1 VLAARRVP
9 YHHGF
14 MALVFEDRP
23 SDSPYI
29 DRVWR
34 SRSHD
39 IDEMTSIATGHWTLV
54 VWEQAGSLHA
64 AVQGPE
70 SRATRAPV
78 PKDASFL
85 GIRFAL
91 GTTLRGLPMD
101 QLVDGDVQL
110 PDVTR
115 RSLWLAA
122 SRWSIPDFENAEE
135 FVRALVHADALVQ
148 DPLVV
153 RVLDGAPTELSGRS
167 VRRHFLGA
175 TGLTQQAILQ
185 IERARRAAL
194 MVKNGLPIPKVTY
207 DLGYFDHP
215 HLARSLR
222 RFIGQ
227 TATELRDGRNTQL
240 SLLYKP

>member
-1 VLAARRVP
+1 MTLE
-9 YHHGF
+9 
-14 MALVFEDRP
+14 FEDRP
-23 SDSPYI
+23 SDSEYI

-34 SRSHD
+34 SRSDD

-54 VWEQAGSLHA
+54 VWEEAGCMHA

-85 GIRFAL
+85 GIRFVL
-91 GTTLRGLPMD
+91 GTALRWLPMER
-101 QLVDGDVQL
+101 LVDGDVQF

-115 RSLWLAA
+115 RSLRLAG
-122 SRWSIPDFENAEE
+122 SRWAMPDFDSADE
-135 FVRALVHADALVQ
+135 FARALARSDLLVQ
-148 DPLVV
+148 DPVV
-153 RVLDGAPTELSGRS
+153 ARVLDGQPTDLSVRT

-175 TGLTQQAILQ
+175 TGLPQQTILQ
-185 IERARRAAL
+185 IERARRAAS
-194 MVKNGLPIPKVTY
+194 MIKDGLVISKVIHE
-207 DLGYFDHP
+207 LGYFDHP

-227 TATELRDGRNTQL
+227 SATELREGGQTQL
-240 SLLYKP
+240 SFLYKP

>member
-1 VLAARRVP
+1 
-9 YHHGF
+9 

-23 SDSPYI
+23 SDSRYI

-54 VWEQAGSLHA
+54 VWEEAGSTHA

-78 PKDASFL
+78 PEEASVL

-91 GTTLRGLPMD
+91 GTALRRLPMD
-101 QLVDGDVQL
+101 RLVDGDVQF
-110 PDVTR
+110 PDVTSR
-115 RSLWLAA
+115 GLWLAG
-122 SRWSIPDFENAEE
+122 SRWSMPDFDSAED
-135 FVRALVHADALVQ
+135 FVRALVRADVLVE
-148 DPLVV
+148 DPVVV
-153 RVLDGAPTELSGRS
+153 RVLDGQPTELSARS

-175 TGLTQQAILQ
+175 TGLTHQAILQ
-185 IERARRAAL
+185 IERARRAAS
-194 MVKNGLPIPKVTY
+194 MIRDGMPVPQVTH

-222 RFIGQ
+222 RFIGH
-227 TATELRDGRNTQL
+227 TATELRDGRGTQL
-240 SLLYKP
+240 SILYKP

>member
-1 VLAARRVP
+1 MTL
-9 YHHGF
+9 
-14 MALVFEDRP
+14 LFEDRP
-23 SDSPYI
+23 SDSRYI

-34 SRSHD
+34 SWSHD
-39 IDEMTSIATGHWTLV
+39 VGAMTSIATSHWTLV
-54 VWEQAGSLHA
+54 VWEEAGSLHA

-85 GIRFAL
+85 GIRFSL
-91 GTTLRGLPMD
+91 GTTLREMPID
-101 QLVDGDVQL
+101 RLVDSDVQL

-115 RSLWLAA
+115 RSLWLAG
-122 SRWSIPDFENAEE
+122 SRWLMPDFENAEE
-135 FVRALVHADALVQ
+135 FVQALVHAGAIVQ
-148 DPLVV
+148 DPVV
-153 RVLDGAPTELSGRS
+153 ARVLDGEPTELSIRS
-167 VRRHFLGA
+167 VRRHFIGA
-175 TGLTQQAILQ
+175 TGLTRQTILQ
-185 IERARRAAL
+185 IERARRAAS
-194 MVKNGLPIPKVTY
+194 MVTDGLPIPQVTY

-240 SLLYKP
+240 SFLYKP

>member
-1 VLAARRVP
+1 MTLE
-9 YHHGF
+9 
-14 MALVFEDRP
+14 FEDRP
-23 SDSPYI
+23 SDSGYI

-34 SRSHD
+34 SRSD
-39 IDEMTSIATGHWTLV
+39 DVDEMTSIATGHWTLV
-54 VWEQAGSLHA
+54 VWEEAASMHA

-91 GTTLRGLPMD
+91 GTTLRGLPME

-115 RSLWLAA
+115 RSVWLAG
-122 SRWSIPDFENAEE
+122 SRWSMPDFDSADD
-135 FVRALVHADALVQ
+135 FVRALVRTDVLVQ
-148 DPLVV
+148 DPVV
-153 RVLDGAPTELSGRS
+153 ARVLAGQPTGLTVRT

-185 IERARRAAL
+185 IERGRRAAS
-194 MVKNGLPIPKVTY
+194 MIEDGLPISRVIHE
-207 DLGYFDHP
+207 LGYFDHP

-227 TATELRDGRNTQL
+227 SATELRDAGQAQL
-240 SLLYKP
+240 SFLYKP

>member
-1 VLAARRVP
+1 MTLA
-9 YHHGF
+9 
-14 MALVFEDRP
+14 FEDRP
-23 SDSPYI
+23 SDSRYI

-54 VWEQAGSLHA
+54 VWEEAGSLHA

-70 SRATRAPV
+70 SRAARAPV

-101 QLVDGDVQL
+101 RLVDGDVQL

-115 RSLWLAA
+115 HSLWLAG

-135 FVRALVHADALVQ
+135 FVRALVHADVLVQ
-148 DPLVV
+148 DPVVV
-153 RVLDGAPTELSGRS
+153 RALDGEPTELSVRS
-167 VRRHFLGA
+167 VRRRFLGA
-175 TGLTQQAILQ
+175 TGLTQQTILQ
-185 IERARRAAL
+185 IERARRAAS
-194 MVKNGLPIPKVTY
+194 MVKDGLPIPKVTY